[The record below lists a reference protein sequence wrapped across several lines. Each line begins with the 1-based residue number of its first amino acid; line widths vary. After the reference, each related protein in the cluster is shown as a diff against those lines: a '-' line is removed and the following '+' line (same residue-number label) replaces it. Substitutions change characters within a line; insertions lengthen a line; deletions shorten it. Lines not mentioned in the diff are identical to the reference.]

1 MFKKVMS
8 IVKTDLLCSKILVLM
23 YFFMFGLGFSFL
35 YGLIARFAQVSELS
49 YSYNVWLQPAFL
61 VGGITAL
68 TLPFGFL
75 LTDKQI
81 KAGEMVLTSGIK
93 PFEYIFSKWI
103 NGVFCG
109 IVIGYTYLIVYTLLT
124 LPLYAQY
131 GNISVWLYVLL
142 IDIIF
147 ASLGVTLGV
156 IFTKVNLLRKILL
169 IIFLMVL
176 PILLFVLLF
185 FIKNTGIFFKFLS
198 PILLVYS
205 LLCFFLSVRN
215 VEIKDFVV

>member
-8 IVKTDLLCSKILVLM
+8 IVKTDLLYSKIFVLM
-23 YFFMFGLGFSFL
+23 FFLVFGLGFGFL
-35 YGLIARFAQVSELS
+35 YGLPARFTQVSELS
-49 YSYNVWLQPAFL
+49 YSSSLQAAFFL
-61 VGGITAL
+61 GGLFSLI
-68 TLPFGFL
+68 LPFSFL

-81 KAGEMVLTSGIK
+81 KAAEMVLTSGIK

-103 NGVFCG
+103 NGVFLG
-109 IVIGYTYLIVYTLLT
+109 IVTAYTYLIVYTLLT

-142 IDIIF
+142 FAIIF

-176 PILLFVLLF
+176 PNLLFVLLF
-185 FIKNTGIFFKFLS
+185 IINNTGIFLKFS
-198 PILLVYS
+198 IPILLVYS

>member
-8 IVKTDLLCSKILVLM
+8 IVKTDLLYSKILVLM
-23 YFFMFGLGFSFL
+23 FFLMFGLGFGFL
-35 YGLIARFAQVSELS
+35 FGFNARFTQVSELS
-49 YSYNVWLQPAFL
+49 YSSSLQGIAFL
-61 VGGITAL
+61 LGGL
-68 TLPFGFL
+68 LSLSFPFSFL

-103 NGVFCG
+103 NGVFLG
-109 IVIGYTYLIVYTLLT
+109 IVTGYTYLIVYTLLT
-124 LPLYAQY
+124 LPLYEQY

-142 IDIIF
+142 IAIIF
-147 ASLGVTLGV
+147 ASLGVTLGI

-169 IIFLMVL
+169 IIFLFVL

-185 FIKNTGIFFKFLS
+185 IIKNTEIFFKFLI

>member
-1 MFKKVMS
+1 
-8 IVKTDLLCSKILVLM
+8 
-23 YFFMFGLGFSFL
+23 MFGLGYGFL
-35 YGLIARFAQVSELS
+35 FGLPDRFKQVSELS
-49 YSYNVWLQPAFL
+49 YSSSLQGIAFL
-61 VGGITAL
+61 FGGL
-68 TLPFGFL
+68 FSSMFPFSFL

-81 KAGEMVLTSGIK
+81 KAAEMVLTSGIK

-103 NGVFCG
+103 NGVFLG
-109 IVIGYTYLIVYTLLT
+109 IVTAYTYLIVYTLLT
-124 LPLYAQY
+124 LPLYEQY

-142 IDIIF
+142 IAIIF
-147 ASLGVTLGV
+147 ASLGVTLGI

-185 FIKNTGIFFKFLS
+185 IISNTGIFLKFLI

-205 LLCFFLSVRN
+205 LLSFFLSVRN
-215 VEIKDFVV
+215 VEIKDFVA

>member
-8 IVKTDLLCSKILVLM
+8 IVKTDLLYSKILVLM
-23 YFFMFGLGFSFL
+23 FFLMFGLGYGFL
-35 YGLIARFAQVSELS
+35 FGLPDRFKQVSELS
-49 YSYNVWLQPAFL
+49 YSSSLQGIAFL
-61 VGGITAL
+61 LGGVFSSMF
-68 TLPFGFL
+68 PFGFL

-103 NGVFCG
+103 NGVFLG
-109 IVIGYTYLIVYTLLT
+109 IVTAYTYLIVYTLLT

-142 IDIIF
+142 IPIIF
-147 ASLGVTLGV
+147 ASLGVTLGI

-169 IIFLMVL
+169 IIFLFVL
-176 PILLFVLLF
+176 PILSFVLLF
-185 FIKNTGIFFKFLS
+185 IIKNTEIFFKFLI

>member
-8 IVKTDLLCSKILVLM
+8 IVKTDLLYSKILVLM
-23 YFFMFGLGFSFL
+23 FFLMFGLGFGFL
-35 YGLIARFAQVSELS
+35 YGLIARFTQVSELS
-49 YSYNVWLQPAFL
+49 YSSSLQGIAFL
-61 VGGITAL
+61 LGGVFSSMF
-68 TLPFGFL
+68 PFGFL

-103 NGVFCG
+103 NGVFLG
-109 IVIGYTYLIVYTLLT
+109 IVTAYTYLIVYTLLT

-142 IDIIF
+142 IPIIF
-147 ASLGVTLGV
+147 ASLGVTLGI

-169 IIFLMVL
+169 IIFLFVL

-185 FIKNTGIFFKFLS
+185 IIKNTEIFFKFLI

>member
-8 IVKTDLLCSKILVLM
+8 IVKTDLLYSKILVLM
-23 YFFMFGLGFSFL
+23 FFLMFGLGFGFL
-35 YGLIARFAQVSELS
+35 FGLNARFTQVSELS
-49 YSYNVWLQPAFL
+49 YSSSLQGIAFL
-61 VGGITAL
+61 LGGVFSSMF
-68 TLPFGFL
+68 PFGFL
-75 LTDKQI
+75 LTDKQF
-81 KAGEMVLTSGIK
+81 KVGEMVLTSGIK

-103 NGVFCG
+103 NGVFLG
-109 IVIGYTYLIVYTLLT
+109 IVTAYTYLIVYTLLT

-142 IDIIF
+142 IAIIF
-147 ASLGVTLGV
+147 ASLGVTLGI

-169 IIFLMVL
+169 IIFLIVL

-185 FIKNTGIFFKFLS
+185 IIKNTEIFFKFLI

>member
-8 IVKTDLLCSKILVLM
+8 IVKTDLLYSKILVLM
-23 YFFMFGLGFSFL
+23 FFLMFGLGYGFL
-35 YGLIARFAQVSELS
+35 YGLIARFTQVSELS
-49 YSYNVWLQPAFL
+49 YSSSLQGIAFL
-61 VGGITAL
+61 LGGVFSSMF
-68 TLPFGFL
+68 PFGFL

-103 NGVFCG
+103 NGVFLG
-109 IVIGYTYLIVYTLLT
+109 IVTAYTYLIVYTLLT

-142 IDIIF
+142 IAIIF
-147 ASLGVTLGV
+147 ASLGVTLGI

-169 IIFLMVL
+169 IIFLIVL

-185 FIKNTGIFFKFLS
+185 IIKNTEIFFKFLI

>member
-8 IVKTDLLCSKILVLM
+8 IVKTDLLSSKIFVLM
-23 YFFMFGLGFSFL
+23 FFFMFGLGFGFS
-35 YGLIARFAQVSELS
+35 YGLNARFTQALP
-49 YSYNVWLQPAFL
+49 YSSWLQAAFMW
-61 VGGITAL
+61 GGISSL
-68 TLPFGFL
+68 TLPFSVF

-81 KAGEMVLTSGIK
+81 KAAEMVLTSGIK

-103 NGVFCG
+103 NGVFFG
-109 IVIGYTYLIVYTLLT
+109 IVIGYTYLIVFTLLT
-124 LPLYAQY
+124 LPLYEQY

-142 IDIIF
+142 IAIIF

-185 FIKNTGIFFKFLS
+185 IMGIFLKFLI

-215 VEIKDFVV
+215 VEIKDFVA

>member
-8 IVKTDLLCSKILVLM
+8 IVKTDLLYSKILVLM
-23 YFFMFGLGFSFL
+23 FFLMFGLGFGFL
-35 YGLIARFAQVSELS
+35 YGLIARFTQVSELS
-49 YSYNVWLQPAFL
+49 YSSSLQGIAFL
-61 VGGITAL
+61 LGGL
-68 TLPFGFL
+68 LSLSFPFSFL

-103 NGVFCG
+103 NGVFLG
-109 IVIGYTYLIVYTLLT
+109 IVTAYTYLIVYTLLT

-142 IDIIF
+142 IPIIF
-147 ASLGVTLGV
+147 ASLGVTLGI

-169 IIFLMVL
+169 IIFLFVL

-185 FIKNTGIFFKFLS
+185 IIKNTEIFFKFLI

>member
-1 MFKKVMS
+1 
-8 IVKTDLLCSKILVLM
+8 
-23 YFFMFGLGFSFL
+23 MFGLGYGFL
-35 YGLIARFAQVSELS
+35 FGLPDRFKQVSELS
-49 YSYNVWLQPAFL
+49 YSSSLQGIAFL
-61 VGGITAL
+61 LGGVFSSMF
-68 TLPFGFL
+68 PFGFL
-75 LTDKQI
+75 LTDKQF

-103 NGVFCG
+103 NGVFLG
-109 IVIGYTYLIVYTLLT
+109 IVTAYTYLIVYTLLT

-142 IDIIF
+142 IPIIF
-147 ASLGVTLGV
+147 ASLGVTLGI

-169 IIFLMVL
+169 IIFLFVL
-176 PILLFVLLF
+176 PILSFVLLF
-185 FIKNTGIFFKFLS
+185 IISNTGIFLKFLI

>member
-8 IVKTDLLCSKILVLM
+8 IVKTDLLYSKILVLM
-23 YFFMFGLGFSFL
+23 FFLMFGLGFGFL
-35 YGLIARFAQVSELS
+35 FGFNARFTQVSELS
-49 YSYNVWLQPAFL
+49 YSSSLQATAFL
-61 VGGITAL
+61 VGGL
-68 TLPFGFL
+68 LSLMFPFSFL

-103 NGVFCG
+103 NGVFLG
-109 IVIGYTYLIVYTLLT
+109 IVTGYTYLIVYTLLT
-124 LPLYAQY
+124 LPLYEQY

-142 IDIIF
+142 IAIIF
-147 ASLGVTLGV
+147 ASLGVTLGI

-169 IIFLMVL
+169 IIFLFVL

-185 FIKNTGIFFKFLS
+185 IIKNTEIFFKFLI

>member
-8 IVKTDLLCSKILVLM
+8 IVKTDLLSSKIFVLM
-23 YFFMFGLGFSFL
+23 FFFMFGLGFGFL
-35 YGLIARFAQVSELS
+35 YGLPARFTQVSELS
-49 YSYNVWLQPAFL
+49 YSSWLQSAFMF
-61 VGGITAL
+61 GGISSL
-68 TLPFGFL
+68 ILPFSVL

-81 KAGEMVLTSGIK
+81 KAAEMVLTSGIK

-103 NGVFCG
+103 NGVFFG
-109 IVIGYTYLIVYTLLT
+109 IVTAYTYLIVYTLLT
-124 LPLYAQY
+124 LPLYEQY

-142 IDIIF
+142 IAIIF

-185 FIKNTGIFFKFLS
+185 IMGIFLKFLI

-215 VEIKDFVV
+215 VEIKDFVA

>member
-8 IVKTDLLCSKILVLM
+8 IVKTDLLCLKVEVLM
-23 YFFMFGLGFSFL
+23 FFLMFGLGFGFL
-35 YGLIARFAQVSELS
+35 FGFNARFTQVSELS
-49 YSYNVWLQPAFL
+49 YSSSLQA
-61 VGGITAL
+61 TAL
-68 TLPFGFL
+68 MFPFSFL

-103 NGVFCG
+103 NGVFLG
-109 IVIGYTYLIVYTLLT
+109 IVTGYTYLIVYTLLT
-124 LPLYAQY
+124 LPLYEQY

-142 IDIIF
+142 IAIIF
-147 ASLGVTLGV
+147 ASLGVTLGI

-169 IIFLMVL
+169 IIFLFVL

-185 FIKNTGIFFKFLS
+185 IIKNTEIFFKFLI

>member
-8 IVKTDLLCSKILVLM
+8 IVKTDLLYSKILVLM
-23 YFFMFGLGFSFL
+23 FFLMFGLGFGFL
-35 YGLIARFAQVSELS
+35 YGLIARFTQVSELS
-49 YSYNVWLQPAFL
+49 YSSSLQGIAFL
-61 VGGITAL
+61 LGGL
-68 TLPFGFL
+68 LSLMFPFSFL

-103 NGVFCG
+103 NGVFLG
-109 IVIGYTYLIVYTLLT
+109 IVTGYTYLIVYTLLT
-124 LPLYAQY
+124 LPLYEQY

-142 IDIIF
+142 IAIIF
-147 ASLGVTLGV
+147 ASLGVTLGI

-169 IIFLMVL
+169 IIFLIVL

-185 FIKNTGIFFKFLS
+185 IIKNTEIFFKFLI

>member
-8 IVKTDLLCSKILVLM
+8 IVKTDLLYSKILVLM
-23 YFFMFGLGFSFL
+23 FFLMFGLGFGFL
-35 YGLIARFAQVSELS
+35 YGLIARFTQVSELS
-49 YSYNVWLQPAFL
+49 YSSSLQATAFL
-61 VGGITAL
+61 VGGL
-68 TLPFGFL
+68 LSLMFPFSFL

-103 NGVFCG
+103 NGVFLG
-109 IVIGYTYLIVYTLLT
+109 IVTAYTYLIVYTLLT

-142 IDIIF
+142 FAIIF

-176 PILLFVLLF
+176 PNLLFVLLF
-185 FIKNTGIFFKFLS
+185 IINNTGIFLKFS
-198 PILLVYS
+198 IPILLVYS

>member
-8 IVKTDLLCSKILVLM
+8 IVKTDLLCLKVEVLM
-23 YFFMFGLGFSFL
+23 FFLMFGLGFGFL
-35 YGLIARFAQVSELS
+35 FGFNARFTQVSELS
-49 YSYNVWLQPAFL
+49 YSSSLQATAFL
-61 VGGITAL
+61 VGGL
-68 TLPFGFL
+68 LSLMFPFSFL

-103 NGVFCG
+103 NGVFLG
-109 IVIGYTYLIVYTLLT
+109 IVTAYTYLIVYTLLT

-142 IDIIF
+142 IAIIF
-147 ASLGVTLGV
+147 ASLGVTLGI

-169 IIFLMVL
+169 IIFLFVL

-185 FIKNTGIFFKFLS
+185 IIKNTEIFFKFLI

>member
-8 IVKTDLLCSKILVLM
+8 IVKTDLLYSKILVLM
-23 YFFMFGLGFSFL
+23 FFLMFGLGFGFL
-35 YGLIARFAQVSELS
+35 YGLIARFTQVSELS
-49 YSYNVWLQPAFL
+49 YSSSLQGIAFL
-61 VGGITAL
+61 LGGL
-68 TLPFGFL
+68 LSLMFPFSFL

-103 NGVFCG
+103 NGVFLG
-109 IVIGYTYLIVYTLLT
+109 IVTGYTYLIVYTLLT
-124 LPLYAQY
+124 LPLYEQY

-142 IDIIF
+142 IAIIF
-147 ASLGVTLGV
+147 ASLGVTLGI

-169 IIFLMVL
+169 IIFLIVL

>member
-8 IVKTDLLCSKILVLM
+8 IVKTDLLYSKILVLM
-23 YFFMFGLGFSFL
+23 FFLMFGLGYGFL
-35 YGLIARFAQVSELS
+35 YGLIARFTQVSELS
-49 YSYNVWLQPAFL
+49 YSSSLQGIAFL
-61 VGGITAL
+61 LGGVFSSMF
-68 TLPFGFL
+68 PFGFL

-103 NGVFCG
+103 NGVFLG
-109 IVIGYTYLIVYTLLT
+109 IVTAYTYLIVYTLLT

-142 IDIIF
+142 IPIIF
-147 ASLGVTLGV
+147 ASLGVTLGI

-169 IIFLMVL
+169 IIFLFVL
-176 PILLFVLLF
+176 PILSFVLLF
-185 FIKNTGIFFKFLS
+185 IIKNTEIFFKFLI

>member
-8 IVKTDLLCSKILVLM
+8 IVKTDLLCLKVEVLM
-23 YFFMFGLGFSFL
+23 FFLMFGLGFGFL
-35 YGLIARFAQVSELS
+35 FGLNARFTQVSELS
-49 YSYNVWLQPAFL
+49 YSSSLQGIAFL
-61 VGGITAL
+61 LGGVFSSMF
-68 TLPFGFL
+68 PFGFL

-103 NGVFCG
+103 NGVFLG
-109 IVIGYTYLIVYTLLT
+109 IVTAYTYLIVYTLLT

-142 IDIIF
+142 IAIIF
-147 ASLGVTLGV
+147 ASLGVTLGI

-169 IIFLMVL
+169 IIFLFVL
-176 PILLFVLLF
+176 PILSFVLLF
-185 FIKNTGIFFKFLS
+185 IIKNTEIFFKFLI

>member
-8 IVKTDLLCSKILVLM
+8 IVKTDLLYSKILVLM
-23 YFFMFGLGFSFL
+23 FFLMFGLGFGFL
-35 YGLIARFAQVSELS
+35 YGLIARFTQVSELS
-49 YSYNVWLQPAFL
+49 YSSSLQGIAFL
-61 VGGITAL
+61 LGGL
-68 TLPFGFL
+68 LSLSFPFSFL

-103 NGVFCG
+103 NGVFLG
-109 IVIGYTYLIVYTLLT
+109 IVTAYTYLIVYTLLT
-124 LPLYAQY
+124 LPLYEQY

-142 IDIIF
+142 IAIIF
-147 ASLGVTLGV
+147 ASLGVTLGI

-169 IIFLMVL
+169 IIFLIVL

-185 FIKNTGIFFKFLS
+185 IIKNTEIFFKFLI

>member
-8 IVKTDLLCSKILVLM
+8 IVKTDLLYSKILVLM
-23 YFFMFGLGFSFL
+23 FFLMFGLGFGFL
-35 YGLIARFAQVSELS
+35 YGLIARFTQVSELS
-49 YSYNVWLQPAFL
+49 YSSSLQATAFL
-61 VGGITAL
+61 VGGL
-68 TLPFGFL
+68 LSLMFPFSFL

-103 NGVFCG
+103 NGVFLG
-109 IVIGYTYLIVYTLLT
+109 IVTAYTYLIVYTLLT

-142 IDIIF
+142 IAIIF
-147 ASLGVTLGV
+147 ASLGVTLGI

-169 IIFLMVL
+169 IIFLFVL

-185 FIKNTGIFFKFLS
+185 IIKNTEIFFKFLI

>member
-8 IVKTDLLCSKILVLM
+8 IVKTDLLCLKVEVLM
-23 YFFMFGLGFSFL
+23 FFLMFGLGFGFL
-35 YGLIARFAQVSELS
+35 FGFNARFTQVSELS
-49 YSYNVWLQPAFL
+49 YSSSLQATAFL
-61 VGGITAL
+61 VGGL
-68 TLPFGFL
+68 LSLMFPFSFL

-103 NGVFCG
+103 NGVFLG
-109 IVIGYTYLIVYTLLT
+109 IVTGYTYLIVYTLLT
-124 LPLYAQY
+124 LPLYEQY

-142 IDIIF
+142 IAIIF
-147 ASLGVTLGV
+147 ASLGVTLGI

-169 IIFLMVL
+169 IIFLIVL

-185 FIKNTGIFFKFLS
+185 IIKNTEIFFKFLI

>member
-8 IVKTDLLCSKILVLM
+8 IVKTDLLCLKVEVLM
-23 YFFMFGLGFSFL
+23 FFLMFGLGFGFL
-35 YGLIARFAQVSELS
+35 FGLIVRFTQVSELL
-49 YSYNVWLQPAFL
+49 YSYWLQGAAFL
-61 VGGITAL
+61 LGGL
-68 TLPFGFL
+68 FSLMFPFSFL

-103 NGVFCG
+103 NGVFLG
-109 IVIGYTYLIVYTLLT
+109 IITAYTYLIVFTLLT
-124 LPLYAQY
+124 LPLYEQY

-142 IDIIF
+142 IAIIF
-147 ASLGVTLGV
+147 ASLGVTLGI

-169 IIFLMVL
+169 IIFLFVL

-185 FIKNTGIFFKFLS
+185 IISNTGIFLKFLI

>member
-8 IVKTDLLCSKILVLM
+8 IVKTDLLYSKILVLM
-23 YFFMFGLGFSFL
+23 FFLMFGLGFGFL
-35 YGLIARFAQVSELS
+35 YGLIARFTQVSELS
-49 YSYNVWLQPAFL
+49 YSSSLQGIAFL
-61 VGGITAL
+61 LGGL
-68 TLPFGFL
+68 LSLSFPFSFL

-103 NGVFCG
+103 NGVFLG
-109 IVIGYTYLIVYTLLT
+109 IVTAYTYLIVYTLLT

-142 IDIIF
+142 IAIIF
-147 ASLGVTLGV
+147 VSLGVTLGI

-169 IIFLMVL
+169 IIFLFVL

-185 FIKNTGIFFKFLS
+185 IIKNTEIFFKFLI

>member
-8 IVKTDLLCSKILVLM
+8 IVKTDLLCLKVEVLM
-23 YFFMFGLGFSFL
+23 FFLMFGLGFGFL
-35 YGLIARFAQVSELS
+35 YGLIARFTQVSELS
-49 YSYNVWLQPAFL
+49 YSSSLQATAFL
-61 VGGITAL
+61 VGGL
-68 TLPFGFL
+68 LSLMFPFSFL

-103 NGVFCG
+103 NGVFLG
-109 IVIGYTYLIVYTLLT
+109 IVTAYTYLIVYTLLT
-124 LPLYAQY
+124 LPLYEQY

-142 IDIIF
+142 IAIIF
-147 ASLGVTLGV
+147 ASLGVTLGI

-169 IIFLMVL
+169 IIFLFVL

-185 FIKNTGIFFKFLS
+185 IIKNTEIFFKFLI

>member
-8 IVKTDLLCSKILVLM
+8 IVKTDLLCLKVEVLM
-23 YFFMFGLGFSFL
+23 FFLMFGLGFGFL
-35 YGLIARFAQVSELS
+35 FGLNARFTQVSELS
-49 YSYNVWLQPAFL
+49 YSSSLQATAFL
-61 VGGITAL
+61 VGGL
-68 TLPFGFL
+68 LSLMFPFSFL

-103 NGVFCG
+103 NGVFLG
-109 IVIGYTYLIVYTLLT
+109 IVTAYTYLIVYTLLT
-124 LPLYAQY
+124 LPLYEQY

-142 IDIIF
+142 IAIIF
-147 ASLGVTLGV
+147 ASLGVTLGI

-169 IIFLMVL
+169 IIFLIVL

-185 FIKNTGIFFKFLS
+185 IIKNTEIFFKFLI

>member
-8 IVKTDLLCSKILVLM
+8 IVKTDLLSSKIFVLM
-23 YFFMFGLGFSFL
+23 FFLIFGLGYGFL
-35 YGLIARFAQVSELS
+35 FGLPARFKQVSELS
-49 YSYNVWLQPAFL
+49 YSSDLQAAFL
-61 VGGITAL
+61 LGGL
-68 TLPFGFL
+68 FSSVFPLGFL

-81 KAGEMVLTSGIK
+81 KAAEMVLTSGIK

-103 NGVFCG
+103 NGVFLG
-109 IVIGYTYLIVYTLLT
+109 IVTAYTYLIVFTLLT

-142 IDIIF
+142 ISIIF
-147 ASLGVTLGV
+147 ASLGVTLGI

-169 IIFLMVL
+169 IIFLFVL

-185 FIKNTGIFFKFLS
+185 IISNTGIFLKFLI

-215 VEIKDFVV
+215 VEIKDFVA

>member
-8 IVKTDLLCSKILVLM
+8 IVKTDLLCLKVEVLM
-23 YFFMFGLGFSFL
+23 FFLMFGLGFGFL
-35 YGLIARFAQVSELS
+35 FGFNARFTQVSELS
-49 YSYNVWLQPAFL
+49 YSSSLQATAFL
-61 VGGITAL
+61 VGGL
-68 TLPFGFL
+68 LSLMFPFSFL

-103 NGVFCG
+103 NGVFLG
-109 IVIGYTYLIVYTLLT
+109 IVTGYTYLIVYTLLT
-124 LPLYAQY
+124 LPLYEQY

-142 IDIIF
+142 IAIIF
-147 ASLGVTLGV
+147 ASLGVTLGI

-169 IIFLMVL
+169 IIFLFVL

-185 FIKNTGIFFKFLS
+185 IIKNTEIFFKFLI

>member
-8 IVKTDLLCSKILVLM
+8 IVKTDLLYSKILVLM
-23 YFFMFGLGFSFL
+23 FFLMFGLGFGFL
-35 YGLIARFAQVSELS
+35 YGLIARFTQVSELS
-49 YSYNVWLQPAFL
+49 YSSSLQGIAFL
-61 VGGITAL
+61 LGGL
-68 TLPFGFL
+68 LSLSFPFSFL

-103 NGVFCG
+103 NGVFLG
-109 IVIGYTYLIVYTLLT
+109 IVTAYTYLIVYTLLT

-142 IDIIF
+142 IAIIF
-147 ASLGVTLGV
+147 ASLGVTLGI

-169 IIFLMVL
+169 IIFLFVL

-185 FIKNTGIFFKFLS
+185 IIKNTEIFFKFLI

>member
-8 IVKTDLLCSKILVLM
+8 IVKTDLLYSKIFVLM
-23 YFFMFGLGFSFL
+23 FFLMFGLGFGFL
-35 YGLIARFAQVSELS
+35 YGLPARFTQVSELS
-49 YSYNVWLQPAFL
+49 YSSDLQAAFL
-61 VGGITAL
+61 LGGLFSLI
-68 TLPFGFL
+68 LPFSVL

-81 KAGEMVLTSGIK
+81 KAAEMVLTSGIK

-103 NGVFCG
+103 NGVFFG
-109 IVIGYTYLIVYTLLT
+109 IVTAYTYLIVFTLLT

-142 IDIIF
+142 IAIIF
-147 ASLGVTLGV
+147 ASLGVTLGI

-169 IIFLMVL
+169 IIFLFVL

-185 FIKNTGIFFKFLS
+185 IISNTGIFLKFS
-198 PILLVYS
+198 IPILLVYS

-215 VEIKDFVV
+215 VEIKDFVA